1 MLTVG
6 LVRAQPASDSI
17 VCADF
22 DRAGWYTLPTLNLGG
37 ATTIEGWVYL
47 NSYTSWSRLAD
58 LGNGSDS
65 DNILVVLDNGF
76 PKFQI
81 YSGSTSVRTL
91 EISPQVPLGI
101 WTHVAAVIQDDR
113 TLLLYTNGVLAGSTT
128 ASDLP
133 ASTARTS
140 NFIGKSN
147 WPADALLDGSVTDV
161 RIWNVARSQAE
172 VQAAMAV
179 GAITGATTGLVAAY
193 PMGSTGVG
201 PLADISGHGYTATAG
216 GSIASYTK
224 LGAGALT
231 NSGVFSGT
239 GGLNVLQGTLTLSGA
254 NTYTGGTIVSGGTL
268 LVNGSLAAAS
278 TVTVGTGAA
287 LGGTGTIGGA
297 VIVNAGGTLAPGADA
312 PGTLTLNSSLTLAGT
327 ASFRLRKSGATL
339 TGAQVAGATSVIVGD
354 TLIVTASGDSLVSGD
369 SFTLFN
375 VTPSG
380 SFAAT
385 NLPALTTG
393 LCWTTPD
400 NFRTLTVSKGTPV
413 VTAWPAASAV
423 TYGQTLASS
432 TLTGGSA
439 TTAGSFAWTAPST
452 APNAGTAAQG
462 VTFTPIDAADYTT
475 VTGTVSVT
483 VNRATPMVT
492 ALPTAS
498 PITYGQT
505 LANST
510 LSGGSAM
517 TAGSFAWTT
526 SSTAPSV
533 GTTSQGVT
541 FIPTDTANYTTVSG
555 TVSVTVNQATPTV
568 IAWPTASPINY
579 GQTLANST
587 LSGGSA
593 TTEGSFGW
601 IAPDTVPA
609 LGSIPQAVVFT
620 PTDTM
625 DYTTVT
631 YAVLVTVIPAVP
643 GVVANWTFNGTLND
657 SSGNNN
663 TLAPLYGSVS
673 YADGP
678 FAGQQALYLDGST
691 VLATA
696 SGVFPAGVPTGSNP
710 YTVALMVKADPNT
723 HRGGGMIGY
732 GNNSYSQGE
741 NIRLNGTT
749 SGIWDYWFGND
760 FGGSLPSGGDFTVGW
775 HRVINTWDG
784 VTENL
789 YLDEFLAATRTPSP
803 PNIGTDLFYI
813 GKTTFDANLTGWL
826 ADVLIANYA
835 VSPAQ
840 VLTYSTSGVF
850 SLPTPPLS
858 NALGWHGIFG
868 GGGSGQADGWSV
880 RGTIG
885 QPLATGFDT
894 SVVAGFWSKDLTTN
908 ISITVIPQVVLG
920 SQIGSPDLNA
930 GSFLNGSSDQFGI
943 ANITPPAGSGVSLR
957 FSGQPG
963 SSYRLE
969 RSFDLS
975 VWKVIWTTNAPANGA
990 FFYTDSFLDLKGQTP
1005 AAVFYRLVKNSP

>member
-327 ASFRLRKSGATL
+327 AIFRLRKGVVTL
-339 TGAQVAGATSVIVGD
+339 ASAQVAGATSVSAGD

-439 TTAGSFAWTAPST
+439 TTAGSFAWTAPCT

-462 VTFTPIDAADYTT
+462 VTFTPHRRRRLHHRNRHGQRDGEQSHADGYRLADGQPDHLRPDAGQLHVERRQRHDSGELRLDHLQHRAQRRHDLPRRHVHPHRHRQLHHRKRHGERDGEPSCANGDHLAD
-475 VTGTVSVT
+475 
-483 VNRATPMVT
+483 
-492 ALPTAS
+492 
-498 PITYGQT
+498 GQPDH
-505 LANST
+505 LR
-510 LSGGSAM
+510 
-517 TAGSFAWTT
+517 
-526 SSTAPSV
+526 
-533 GTTSQGVT
+533 
-541 FIPTDTANYTTVSG
+541 
-555 TVSVTVNQATPTV
+555 
-568 IAWPTASPINY
+568 
-579 GQTLANST
+579 
-587 LSGGSA
+587 
-593 TTEGSFGW
+593 
-601 IAPDTVPA
+601 PDTGQLHVERW
-609 LGSIPQAVVFT
+609 QRH
-620 PTDTM
+620 
-625 DYTTVT
+625 
-631 YAVLVTVIPAVP
+631 
-643 GVVANWTFNGTLND
+643 
-657 SSGNNN
+657 
-663 TLAPLYGSVS
+663 
-673 YADGP
+673 DG
-678 FAGQQALYLDGST
+678 GELRLDC
-691 VLATA
+691 A
-696 SGVFPAGVPTGSNP
+696 
-710 YTVALMVKADPNT
+710 
-723 HRGGGMIGY
+723 
-732 GNNSYSQGE
+732 
-741 NIRLNGTT
+741 
-749 SGIWDYWFGND
+749 
-760 FGGSLPSGGDFTVGW
+760 
-775 HRVINTWDG
+775 
-784 VTENL
+784 
-789 YLDEFLAATRTPSP
+789 
-803 PNIGTDLFYI
+803 
-813 GKTTFDANLTGWL
+813 
-826 ADVLIANYA
+826 
-835 VSPAQ
+835 
-840 VLTYSTSGVF
+840 
-850 SLPTPPLS
+850 
-858 NALGWHGIFG
+858 
-868 GGGSGQADGWSV
+868 
-880 RGTIG
+880 
-885 QPLATGFDT
+885 
-894 SVVAGFWSKDLTTN
+894 
-908 ISITVIPQVVLG
+908 
-920 SQIGSPDLNA
+920 
-930 GSFLNGSSDQFGI
+930 
-943 ANITPPAGSGVSLR
+943 
-957 FSGQPG
+957 
-963 SSYRLE
+963 
-969 RSFDLS
+969 
-975 VWKVIWTTNAPANGA
+975 
-990 FFYTDSFLDLKGQTP
+990 
-1005 AAVFYRLVKNSP
+1005 